1 MKKIIITAVI
11 IIGSLGVIGYILT
24 NNKKENE
31 AKTAI
36 VAEKN
41 ATISVRTDVVKIE
54 VVSLDFTSNG
64 NFEPVQELKFS
75 AEKSG
80 KITKILAKEGDY
92 VSVGQTL
99 AIVRSD
105 VVNVNA
111 QNANAIYQ
119 NAVADYNRFENA
131 FKTGG
136 VTKQQLD
143 QAKLQ
148 MVNAK
153 SQLTQANINV
163 GDTRI
168 KAPISGF
175 INKKHIEVG
184 SIITGMPATQLFDI
198 VNVSKLKLKVNVN
211 ESQVA
216 GLKVGNATTVVASVY
231 PDKTFSG
238 KITFIAAKADE
249 TLNFPVE
256 IEITNNANKDLKA
269 GMYGTAAFASNQQK
283 QALKIVP
290 RNAFVGSV
298 SSNQIFVIEN
308 GTAKLKTVTAGRILG
323 DKVEILNGLDEGQ
336 QVIITGQINLQD
348 GSKVEVIK

>member
-1 MKKIIITAVI
+1 MKKIIITVVVI
-11 IIGSLGVIGYILT
+11 AATLGVIAYVLT
-24 NNKKENE
+24 NIKKENE

-41 ATISVRTDVVKIE
+41 ASVSVRVDTVK
-54 VVSLDFTSNG
+54 VQDVSLDFVSNG

-80 KITKILAKEGDY
+80 KITNVLVKEGDY

-111 QNANAIYQ
+111 QNANAVYQ
-119 NAVADYNRFENA
+119 NAVADYTRFENA

-143 QAKLQ
+143 QAKLA
-148 MVNAK
+148 MVNSK

-168 KAPISGF
+168 KAPISGV
-175 INKKHIEVG
+175 INKKYIEIG
-184 SIITGMPATQLFDI
+184 SIITGMPATELFEI
-198 VNVSKLKLKVNVN
+198 VNVSKLKLNVSVN

-216 GLKVGNATTVVASVY
+216 SLKVGSPTKVTASVY
-231 PDKTFSG
+231 PDKTFDG
-238 KITFIAAKADE
+238 KITFIAAKADAS
-249 TLNFPVE
+249 LNFPVE
-256 IEITNNANKDLKA
+256 IEITNNASKDLKA
-269 GMYGTAAFASNQQK
+269 GMYGTAEFASKQQK
-283 QALKIVP
+283 QSLKIVP

-308 GTAKLKTVTAGRILG
+308 GIAKLKTVTAGRILG
-323 DKVEILNGLDEGQ
+323 DKVEILNGLNEGET
-336 QVIITGQINLQD
+336 VIVTGQINLQN

>member
-1 MKKIIITAVI
+1 MKKIVLIIVAIVA
-11 IIGSLGVIGYILT
+11 SLGAIAYTLM

-41 ATISVRTDVVKIE
+41 ASVSVKTATATNQE
-54 VVSLDFTSNG
+54 VALDFSANG
-64 NFEPVQELKFS
+64 IFEPIQELSYS

-80 KITKILAKEGDY
+80 KITKIVVKEGDF
-92 VSVGQTL
+92 VTVGQTL

-105 VVNVNA
+105 IVNVTA

-143 QAKLQ
+143 QAKLA

-184 SIITGMPATQLFDI
+184 SIISAMPATPLFDI
-198 VNVSKLKLKVNVN
+198 VNVSRLKLKVTVN
-211 ESQVA
+211 EDQIAS
-216 GLKVGNATTVVASVY
+216 LKVGSATNVTASVC

-238 KITFIAAKADE
+238 KITFIASKADSS
-249 TLNFPVE
+249 LNFPVE
-256 IEITNNANKDLKA
+256 IEITNNASKDLKA
-269 GMYGTAAFASNQQK
+269 GMYGTAQFTTNQGK
-283 QALKIVP
+283 KSLLIVP
-290 RNAFVGSV
+290 RNAFIGSV
-298 SSNQIFVIEN
+298 SSNEMFVIEN

-323 DKVEILNGLDEGQ
+323 DKVEILNGLSEGET
-336 QVIITGQINLQD
+336 VIITGQINLQD
-348 GSKVEVIK
+348 GSKVEIIK

>member
-1 MKKIIITAVI
+1 MKKIIITIVVI
-11 IIGSLGVIGYILT
+11 VAALGLIGYVLT
-24 NNKKENE
+24 KNKAENE

-41 ATISVRTDVVKIE
+41 ATVSVRIDTVKTE
-54 VVSLDFTSNG
+54 NVSLDFVSNG

-80 KITKILAKEGDY
+80 KITSVLVKEGDF

-105 VVNVNA
+105 VINVNA
-111 QNANAIYQ
+111 QNANAVYQ

-143 QAKLQ
+143 QAKLA

-175 INKKHIEVG
+175 INKKYIEVG
-184 SIITGMPATQLFDI
+184 SIITGMPATELFDI
-198 VNVSKLKLKVNVN
+198 VNVSKLKLKVTVN

-216 GLKVGNATTVVASVY
+216 SLKVGTPIKVTVSVY
-231 PDKTFSG
+231 PDKNFSG
-238 KITFIAAKADE
+238 KITFIASKADE
-249 TLNFPVE
+249 SLNFPVE
-256 IEITNNANKDLKA
+256 IEITNNASKDLKA
-269 GMYGTAAFASNQQK
+269 GMYGTAEFASNQQK
-283 QALKIVP
+283 QSLKIVP

-298 SSNQIFVIEN
+298 SSNEIFVIEN
-308 GTAKLKTVTAGRILG
+308 GTAKLKKVTAGRILG
-323 DKVEILNGLDEGQ
+323 DKVEILNGLNDGET
-336 QVIITGQINLQD
+336 VIVTGQINLQD

>member
-1 MKKIIITAVI
+1 MKKIIITIVVI
-11 IIGSLGVIGYILT
+11 VAALGLIAYVLT

-41 ATISVRTDVVKIE
+41 ASVSVRIDTVKTE
-54 VVSLDFTSNG
+54 EVSLDFVSNG
-64 NFEPVQELKFS
+64 NFEPIQELKFS

-80 KITKILAKEGDY
+80 KVVKVLAKEGDY
-92 VSVGQTL
+92 VTVGQTL

-105 VVNVNA
+105 VINVDA
-111 QNANAIYQ
+111 QNANAVYQ

-143 QAKLQ
+143 QAKLA

-153 SQLTQANINV
+153 AQLTQANINV

-175 INKKHIEVG
+175 INKKYIEPG
-184 SIITGMPATQLFDI
+184 SILAGMPATELFDI
-198 VNVSKLKLKVNVN
+198 VNVSKLKLKVTVN
-211 ESQVA
+211 ENQVA
-216 GLKVGNATTVVASVY
+216 SLKVGSPIKVTASVY

-238 KITFIAAKADE
+238 KITFIASKADE
-249 TLNFPVE
+249 SLNFPIE
-256 IEITNNANKDLKA
+256 IEITNNISKDLKA
-269 GMYGTAAFASNQQK
+269 GMYGTAEFASNQQK
-283 QALKIVP
+283 QTLKIVP

-298 SSNQIFVIEN
+298 SSNEIFVIEN
-308 GTAKLKTVTAGRILG
+308 GTAKLKKVTAGRILG
-323 DKVEILNGLDEGQ
+323 DKVEILNGLSDGET
-336 QVIITGQINLQD
+336 VITTGQINLQD